1 MPAKSPVISKTLE
14 KKLQELG
21 QRLRERR
28 KELGVSATTTAE
40 AAEMS
45 RITLNRI
52 ERGEASVAMGA
63 YMSVAAALGLDLG
76 IQDARGRKSSA
87 SVKGKLPKKIKIA
100 SYGQLRKLAWQL
112 KDTTELTAQEA
123 LDLYERNWRHVDVKK
138 MNNKEKK
145 LLELL
150 LASFGRERLLV

>member
-1 MPAKSPVISKTLE
+1 MPAKSPAISKTLE

-21 QRLRERR
+21 QRLRDRR
-28 KELGVSATTTAE
+28 KQLGVSATVAAE

-52 ERGEASVAMGA
+52 ERGEASVSMGA
-63 YMSVAAALGLDLG
+63 YLSVVASLGLEVDLK
-76 IQDARGRKSSA
+76 DPRAKKLSA
-87 SVKGKLPKKIKIA
+87 SVTEKLPKKIKIA
-100 SYGQLRKLAWQL
+100 SYGQLKKIAWQL

-123 LDLYERNWRHVDVKK
+123 LDMYERNWRHIDLKK
-138 MNNKEKK
+138 MDNKEKK